1 MVSLGDERVAEPGA
15 ALLYHHARV
24 ASAGEI
30 TARAAS
36 QYRSA
41 LRKADERMIGY
52 LVDRVLSRSARRSR
66 PSRSS
71 PSAPSGTCSSFST
84 TRSSAS
90 DKKQAPGKRRRL
102 ARVVG
107 RAVERARR
115 DRDPE
120 ALKRI
125 YRRLFEIE
133 TPISARLARTL
144 GLIDRI
150 GSAGPEPCQSSGS
163 PGLAIREWRAL
174 HPPAGE
180 VPRETLTRHTLVLG
194 ETGSGKTA
202 SCILP
207 VVAAMAAAPR
217 ERLGAALI
225 IDPKRELGRALEAL
239 APERLHH
246 VQARHAVLNLMAG
259 GRWSLEDDLAAGR
272 WVTAATRIL
281 CRAASFVPTSPARV
295 LMDHERGSEN
305 GEFFDRE
312 GTSLAL
318 AVLAFVLLLTSRAL
332 PEPQVWLEADVEAF
346 SWVDDL
352 LERARGRA
360 GERGPN
366 ALALTAWA
374 LDGPL
379 LVVPSSRGG
388 VLFSNDGER
397 QPDPTWLF
405 GRVAATALGVLPE
418 DHAEGRDLLN
428 RVLGYWTPIA
438 NAERQFAGVRA
449 SASCVCADFAAP
461 SIARTLYFGCEPGYG
476 AGKST
481 SGGLD
486 FQRLVARDGP
496 GTLVLF
502 QPARDGLDNLVAIAL
517 KGLFFESVLDDPD
530 RAGGG
535 AELPLVGYV
544 ADEFHRFATSDPLH
558 GEQSFLDTCRSF
570 GAFCL
575 LACQSVASIE
585 HALAH
590 GGGTYAQDQSSIDI
604 LWNNTA
610 SKLVFRS
617 TDPKTATRLADL
629 SPHRPGLAGVVQVR
643 PVSTLAAGEC
653 YAVLADG
660 RFERRQLEPF
670 ALEPAA
676 PSPLSS
682 VEGPSSTRGPGCSR
696 THRPRVAEHKKQTPL
711 PRRKRHPRNR
721 DGGRQI
727 NRTRAPTIARGDE
740 PPGVPPRGWCG
751 PRQPW
756 SVSRTPRHAS
766 YCRSRHRRRRHPY
779 APPARPRGPP
789 LHGGALAP
797 PARTPRR
804 RRGHGLR
811 SGPPVAPRKR
821 ETIRFATGLLPKA
834 HTPPAPRTERRP
846 QATLD
851 RLGTS
856 GQPSL
861 RNTVQGP
868 LSGPLLNTRA
878 RQGRGSSYPHP
889 GE

>member
-1 MVSLGDERVAEPGA
+1 MATISFSHAHDHALVLFAGNLDWEASHELVSTIDTVVGQYFYTQVELIVASPGGETRAFQYYLGAVEAHRKEGVRFRTRVISSAASAAALMVSLGDERVAEPGA
-15 ALLYHHARV
+15 TLFYHHARV
-24 ASAGEI
+24 ATAGEI
-30 TARAAS
+30 TAKAAS
-36 QYRSA
+36 TYRSA
-41 LRKADERMIGY
+41 LRKADGRLVGY
-52 LVDRVLSRSARRSR
+52 LVDRLLAVPPAGRDPAFESERSERHVLELLNGALKRSDRKR
-66 PSRSS
+66 
-71 PSAPSGTCSSFST
+71 APV
-84 TRSSAS
+84 
-90 DKKQAPGKRRRL
+90 KRRRL
-102 ARVVG
+102 ARAVG

-120 ALKRI
+120 TLRRI
-125 YRRLFEIE
+125 YQHLFEIE

-150 GSAGPEPCQSSGS
+150 GPAGPEPRPSNGA
-163 PGLAIREWRAL
+163 PGLVIPQWRAL

-180 VPRETLTRHTLVLG
+180 VPRESLTRHTLVLG

-207 VVAAMAAAPR
+207 MVAAMAAAPR
-217 ERLGAALI
+217 DRLGAGLI
-225 IDPKRELGRALEAL
+225 IDPKRELGPALEAL

-246 VQARHAVLNLMAG
+246 VQAQHVVLDLMAG

-295 LMDHERGSEN
+295 LMDHERGSSN
-305 GEFFDRE
+305 AEFFDRE

-352 LERARGRA
+352 LERAGGRA

-366 ALALTAWA
+366 ALALAGWA

-388 VLFSNDGER
+388 VVFSNDGEPE
-397 QPDPTWLF
+397 PDPTWLF
-405 GRVAATALGVLPE
+405 GRVAAAALGVLPG
-418 DHAEGRDLLN
+418 DHGEGRDLLD
-428 RVLGYWTPIA
+428 RVLGYWTPMA
-438 NAERQFAGVRA
+438 DVDRQFAGVRA

-461 SIARTLYFGCEPGYG
+461 AIARTLYFGCEPGYG
-476 AGKST
+476 AGTST

-502 QPARDGLDNLVAIAL
+502 QPARDGLDNLLAIAL

-535 AELPLVGYV
+535 AGLPLVGYV

-590 GGGTYAQDQSSIDI
+590 GAGSYAQDQSAIDI

-610 SKLVFRS
+610 NKLVFRS
-617 TDPKTATRLADL
+617 TDPKTATRLAEL
-629 SPHRPGLAGVVQVR
+629 SPHRPGLDGVVQVR
-643 PVSTLAAGEC
+643 PVSTLGPGEC

-670 ALEPAA
+670 PLEPAA
-676 PSPLSS
+676 PTPLSPGK
-682 VEGPSSTRGPGCSR
+682 GPSSARDLDAPAR
-696 THRPRVAEHKKQTPL
+696 T
-711 PRRKRHPRNR
+711 
-721 DGGRQI
+721 D
-727 NRTRAPTIARGDE
+727 RGDGARE
-740 PPGVPPRGWCG
+740 ADPSPKP
-751 PRQPW
+751 Q
-756 SVSRTPRHAS
+756 
-766 YCRSRHRRRRHPY
+766 
-779 APPARPRGPP
+779 APPA
-789 LHGGALAP
+789 
-797 PARTPRR
+797 
-804 RRGHGLR
+804 
-811 SGPPVAPRKR
+811 
-821 ETIRFATGLLPKA
+821 
-834 HTPPAPRTERRP
+834 
-846 QATLD
+846 D
-851 RLGTS
+851 R
-856 GQPSL
+856 
-861 RNTVQGP
+861 
-868 LSGPLLNTRA
+868 
-878 RQGRGSSYPHP
+878 GRGASSQPDP
-889 GE
+889 RADDRTR

>member
-1 MVSLGDERVAEPGA
+1 MATISFTHAHDHAVVLFAGELDFEASHELVNTIDTVVGQYFYTQVELIVVSPGGETRAFQYYLGAAEAYRNQGVRFRTRVISSAASAAALMVSLGDERVAEPGA
-15 ALLYHHARV
+15 TLLYHHARV
-24 ASAGEI
+24 GNPVEV
-30 TARAAS
+30 TARAAAE
-36 QYRSA
+36 YRSA
-41 LRKADERMIGY
+41 LRRADERMIGY
-52 LVDRVLSRSARRSR
+52 LVDRVLSVPPAGRDLAFESERDERHVLELLNDALKR
-66 PSRSS
+66 
-71 PSAPSGTCSSFST
+71 GN
-84 TRSSAS
+84 
-90 DKKQAPGKRRRL
+90 KKQTPGKRRRL

-115 DRDPE
+115 DPDPE
-120 ALKRI
+120 TLRRI

-150 GSAGPEPCQSSGS
+150 GSQGPERRQSSGA
-163 PGLAIREWRAL
+163 PGLVIREWRAL
-174 HPPAGE
+174 HRPAGE
-180 VPRETLTRHTLVLG
+180 VPREALTRHTLVLG

-217 ERLGAALI
+217 ERLAGALI
-225 IDPKRELGRALEAL
+225 IDPKRELARTLEAL

-246 VQARHAVLNLMAG
+246 VQAQHAVLNLMAG
-259 GRWSLEDDLAAGR
+259 PRWSLEDDLAAGR
-272 WVTAATRIL
+272 WSSAATRIL

-295 LMDHERGSEN
+295 LMDHQMGSSN
-305 GEFFDRE
+305 AEFFDRE

-332 PEPQVWLEADVEAF
+332 PEPQLWLEADVEAF

-352 LERARGRA
+352 IERAGGRS

-379 LVVPSSRGG
+379 LAVPSSTSG
-388 VLFSNDGER
+388 VLFSTDGNAPPK
-397 QPDPTWLF
+397 PDPTWLF
-405 GRVAATALGVLPE
+405 GRIAAAALGVLPK
-418 DHAEGRDLLN
+418 DHAEGRDLLG

-438 NAERQFAGVRA
+438 NVDRQFAGVRA

-461 SIARTLYFGCEPGYG
+461 AIARTLYFGCEPGFG
-476 AGKST
+476 SGRTT

-517 KGLFFESVLDDPD
+517 KGLFFESVLDDPH
-530 RAGGG
+530 RARGG

-544 ADEFHRFATSDPLH
+544 ADEFHRFATSDPVH

-590 GGGTYAQDQSSIDI
+590 GAGTYAQDQSAIDI

-617 TDPKTATRLADL
+617 TDPKTARRLAEL
-629 SPHRPGLAGVVQVR
+629 SPHRPGLAAVVQVR
-643 PVSTLAAGEC
+643 PVSTLGAGEC

-670 ALEPAA
+670 ALEAAA
-676 PSPLSS
+676 PTPRSDA
-682 VEGPSSTRGPGCSR
+682 EGPSPTRGPDAHAR
-696 THRPRVAEHKKQTPL
+696 TDRSEGVREAEPSPRPQTPPVHRGRGTSSQPD
-711 PRRKRHPRNR
+711 PRA
-721 DGGRQI
+721 DE
-727 NRTRAPTIARGDE
+727 RTR
-740 PPGVPPRGWCG
+740 
-751 PRQPW
+751 
-756 SVSRTPRHAS
+756 
-766 YCRSRHRRRRHPY
+766 
-779 APPARPRGPP
+779 
-789 LHGGALAP
+789 
-797 PARTPRR
+797 
-804 RRGHGLR
+804 
-811 SGPPVAPRKR
+811 
-821 ETIRFATGLLPKA
+821 
-834 HTPPAPRTERRP
+834 
-846 QATLD
+846 
-851 RLGTS
+851 
-856 GQPSL
+856 
-861 RNTVQGP
+861 
-868 LSGPLLNTRA
+868 
-878 RQGRGSSYPHP
+878 
-889 GE
+889 

>member
-1 MVSLGDERVAEPGA
+1 MATISFTHEHDHAAVLFAGHLDWEASHELVTTIDTVVGQYFYTQVELIVASPGGETRAFQYYLGAVEAYREQGVRFRTRVISSAASAAALMVSLGDERVAEPGA
-15 ALLYHHARV
+15 RLLYHPARV

-30 TARAAS
+30 TANTAS
-36 QYRSA
+36 EYRSA
-41 LRKADERMIGY
+41 LRNADERLIGY
-52 LVDRVLSRSARRSR
+52 LVDRVLSVPPARQDPGFESERADRHVLELLHVALGQSDR
-66 PSRSS
+66 KP
-71 PSAPSGTCSSFST
+71 AP
-84 TRSSAS
+84 R
-90 DKKQAPGKRRRL
+90 KRRRL
-102 ARVVG
+102 ARALG

-115 DRDPE
+115 DQDPE
-120 ALKRI
+120 TLGRI

-150 GSAGPEPCQSSGS
+150 GSPGTEPCQSSGS
-163 PGLAIREWRAL
+163 PGLAIREWRSL

-180 VPRETLTRHTLVLG
+180 VPREALTRHTLVLG

-217 ERLGAALI
+217 ERLGAALV
-225 IDPKRELGRALEAL
+225 IDPKRELGRALEVL
-239 APERLHH
+239 APQRLHH
-246 VQARHAVLNLMAG
+246 VHAEHAVLDLMAG

-272 WVTAATRIL
+272 WSTAATRIL

-295 LMDHERGSEN
+295 LMDHERGSSN
-305 GEFFDRE
+305 AEFFDRE
-312 GTSLAL
+312 GASLAL
-318 AVLAFVLLLTSRAL
+318 AVLAFVLLLSSRAL

-352 LERARGRA
+352 IERARGRA

-379 LVVPSSRGG
+379 LVAPSSTRV
-388 VLFSNDGER
+388 VLYSTDGAPEG
-397 QPDPTWLF
+397 DPTWLF
-405 GRVAATALGVLPE
+405 ARVAAAALDVLPE
-418 DHAEGRDLLN
+418 DHGEGRDLLN

-438 NAERQFAGVRA
+438 NADRQFAGVRA

-461 SIARTLYFGCEPGYG
+461 SIARTLYFGCEPGYVT
-476 AGKST
+476 GKRT
-481 SGGLD
+481 RGGLD

-502 QPARDGLDNLVAIAL
+502 QPARDGLDNLVAVAL

-590 GGGTYAQDQSSIDI
+590 GAGTHAQDQSAIDI

-617 TDPKTATRLADL
+617 TDPKTATRLAEL

-643 PVSTLAAGEC
+643 PVSTLGPGEC

-670 ALEPAA
+670 ALKTAP

-682 VEGPSSTRGPGCSR
+682 VEGPSSTRGLVACGR
-696 THRPRVAEHKKQTPL
+696 TD
-711 PRRKRHPRNR
+711 R
-721 DGGRQI
+721 DGGAREADPSPPPPTPRVHSGRKASNQPVPRADD
-727 NRTRAPTIARGDE
+727 RTR
-740 PPGVPPRGWCG
+740 
-751 PRQPW
+751 
-756 SVSRTPRHAS
+756 
-766 YCRSRHRRRRHPY
+766 
-779 APPARPRGPP
+779 
-789 LHGGALAP
+789 
-797 PARTPRR
+797 
-804 RRGHGLR
+804 
-811 SGPPVAPRKR
+811 
-821 ETIRFATGLLPKA
+821 
-834 HTPPAPRTERRP
+834 
-846 QATLD
+846 
-851 RLGTS
+851 
-856 GQPSL
+856 
-861 RNTVQGP
+861 
-868 LSGPLLNTRA
+868 
-878 RQGRGSSYPHP
+878 
-889 GE
+889 